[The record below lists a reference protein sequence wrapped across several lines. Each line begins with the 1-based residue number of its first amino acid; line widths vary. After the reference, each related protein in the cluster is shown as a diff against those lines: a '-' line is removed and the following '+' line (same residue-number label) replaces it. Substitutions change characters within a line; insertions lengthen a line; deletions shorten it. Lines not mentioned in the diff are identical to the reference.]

1 MTVKIIDN
9 FFYTKLSHDSAKALI
24 EKLLEEHIREL
35 SDFDMEHFIEV
46 LEETDKFE
54 SIEEEDGEE
63 IELEITQDQ
72 IDELVN
78 DILEEDYDMEEDDED
93 EDEEEELDMDD
104 EDEEDDGEGW
114 D

>member
-1 MTVKIIDN
+1 MIIKVVDN

-35 SDFDMEHFIEV
+35 ADFDMEHFIEA

-54 SIEEEDGEE
+54 AVEENGEADFE
-63 IELEITQDQ
+63 VTQDQ

-78 DILEEDYDMEEDDED
+78 DILEEDYDMEEDED
-93 EDEEEELDMDD
+93 EEDEEELDMDD
-104 EDEEDDGEGW
+104 EEDEDDDGEGW